1 MPFFTALVVLALL
14 GLARGCRLH
23 GTESGIC
30 VNPDDK
36 KWGPFADVMPFCG
49 ASNIDGD
56 PPPVTYRACL
66 PLKSALSPGNH
77 TVNKKDLWVKEFYNR
92 ILEEREMHERNETLE
107 DAEINEL
114 GEAGGVAYR
123 FTEHKGRNDCK
134 NAFKNFFCW
143 MNFPRCDEEDH
154 TLMMCRSAC
163 ENLHKSCGYD
173 KDMYRCGDPEYL
185 YGYVGESPWA
195 ETELGK
201 EVFFRYPYPGAP
213 FRDNQFEDGEPVIS
227 CTPSLRNAA
236 GARPGGAAAPPATV
250 AAWLLAGAAMAASAV
265 LARA

>member
-1 MPFFTALVVLALL
+1 MRRLMLLALML
-14 GLARGCRLH
+14 FGPVLSCRLH

-30 VNPDDK
+30 VNPDDL
-36 KWGPFADVMPFCG
+36 KWGPFASEMPFCG
-49 ASNIDGD
+49 GPDAEGK

-66 PLKSALSPGNH
+66 PLKSALFPLSH
-77 TVNKKDLWVKEFYNR
+77 TVRQKDKWVEEFYDRIVKER
-92 ILEEREMHERNETLE
+92 SELEQDGALE

-114 GEAGGVAYR
+114 GESGSPAYR
-123 FTEHKGRNDCK
+123 FTDHKGRNDCK

-185 YGYVGESPWA
+185 YGYSGEAPWA
-195 ETELGK
+195 ETENGK

-213 FRDNQFEDGEPVIS
+213 FRDNQFEGGEPVIS
-227 CTPSLRNAA
+227 CTPSLKNAA
-236 GARPGGAAAPPATV
+236 GAHPGGAAAQPITMV
-250 AAWLLAGAAMAASAV
+250 AWLLAAIAMMASTA
-265 LARA
+265 LSHA